1 MKLPWFSSYAYQPQ
15 VFCMLINKIILY
27 PVNIGYIML
36 LSNSLIGVAD
46 G

>member
-1 MKLPWFSSYAYQPQ
+1 
-15 VFCMLINKIILY
+15 MLINKIILY

-36 LSNSLIGVAD
+36 LSNSLIVVAD